1 VTRVRFHESA
11 LAELAHEVRYY
22 SEISPRL
29 GEQFAVAVERAVAIA
44 SSFPEMGAPYMH
56 GTRRAF
62 TRRFSFSV
70 IYLYRIAEVYILAI
84 TPDRRKPGYWRSRAA
99 VA

>member
-29 GEQFAVAVERAVAIA
+29 GEQFAVAVERA
-44 SSFPEMGAPYMH
+44 
-56 GTRRAF
+56 
-62 TRRFSFSV
+62 
-70 IYLYRIAEVYILAI
+70 LLA
-84 TPDRRKPGYWRSRAA
+84 R
-99 VA
+99 